1 MDISKR
7 LMAIAEKV
15 DKCQTV
21 LDIGTDHGYI
31 PIYLIKNNMCNK
43 VIASDINKGPLKKAE
58 ENIKLNNI
66 DGIELRLGS
75 GFNVVKQGEADTA
88 VLAGMGGHLIK
99 DLILEREDI
108 FKKLQYAVLQPVQN
122 PYVLRKFIIN
132 RGYTILDED
141 LVFDENIFYEIIKV
155 RYNENKR
162 EEAKIYYEIGR
173 KLLEDKNPRLHDFL
187 MYKISKYRKILEYI
201 KEDTKTASA
210 RKKDVNQKIIEIE
223 KLLQKF

>member
-122 PYVLRKFIIN
+122 PDVLRKFIIN

-187 MYKISKYRKILEYI
+187 MYKILKYRKILEYI